1 MRKFTLALLALA
13 LTATSVMAQTQQSA
27 PTLRVVTDDPNLPS
41 DLFYGN
47 VKVKPL
53 RLRPGTNQ
61 RITIDDADFYVQQHY
76 VDFLSRFPDAGG
88 LNYWTGI
95 ITNCNG
101 DAKCID
107 DARVNVSAA
116 FFISQ
121 EFQESGYFIYR
132 FYKGTLGRM
141 PTYAEFTPDR
151 RQVVGGTNLEASKTA
166 FANAW
171 VQRAEFLQ
179 NFPASITTAEA
190 FVTKLIDTIK
200 ATTKGTVDLTS
211 QRTSLLS
218 AYQTGGRAAAMRQ
231 AVETKAFSDA
241 EYNNAFV
248 EMQYFG
254 YLRRDPE
261 PGGFG
266 FWIDILNNRVPNNY
280 RSMVKAF
287 ITAQE
292 YRDRF

>member
-13 LTATSVMAQTQQSA
+13 MTATSVLAQTQQSA

-41 DLFYGN
+41 DLYYGT

-76 VDFLSRFPDAGG
+76 VDFLSRFPDTGG
-88 LNYWTGI
+88 LNYWMGLI
-95 ITNCNG
+95 NNCNG

-107 DARVNVSAA
+107 DARVSVSAA

-151 RQVVGGTNLEASKTA
+151 RQVVGGTNLDASKTA
-166 FANAW
+166 FTNAW
-171 VQRAEFLQ
+171 VQRPDFLQ
-179 NFPASITTAEA
+179 KFPANMTAEA
-190 FVTKLIDTIK
+190 FVTQLINTIK
-200 ATTKGTVDLTS
+200 ATTNGKVDLTS
-211 QRTSLLS
+211 QSASLLS
-218 AYQTGGRAAAMRQ
+218 TYGTGGRAATMRQ

-241 EYNNAFV
+241 EFNNAFV

-261 PGGFG
+261 TDGYK
-266 FWIDILNNRVPNNY
+266 FWLDVLNNRVPNNY

>member
-1 MRKFTLALLALA
+1 MRKFTLALIVLALA
-13 LTATSVMAQTQQSA
+13 ASSVLAQTQQSA
-27 PTLRVVTDDPNLPS
+27 PTLRVVTDDPSLPS
-41 DLFYGN
+41 DLYYGT

-88 LNYWTGI
+88 FSYWTDS
-95 ITNCNG
+95 ITKCAG
-101 DAKCID
+101 DAKCVD

-132 FYKGTLGRM
+132 FYKGTLNRM

-151 RQVVGGTNLEASKTA
+151 RQVVGGANLDASKASFTS
-166 FANAW
+166 AW
-171 VQRAEFLQ
+171 VQRPEFLQ
-179 NFPASITTAEA
+179 NFPASMTDAA
-190 FVTKLIDTIK
+190 FLDKLISTVK
-200 ATTKGTVDLTS
+200 TTTNGAVDLTS
-211 QRTSLLS
+211 QRASLLS
-218 AYQTGGRAAAMRQ
+218 ALQTGGRAAAVRQ
-231 AVETKAFSDA
+231 AIDTKAFSDA
-241 EYNNAFV
+241 EFNNAFV
-248 EMQYFG
+248 EMEYFG

-261 PGGFG
+261 PDGYK

-287 ITAQE
+287 ITSQE